1 MFTPGKV
8 RCDHNT
14 EVGKLVDTRDNVI
27 TKHKGGGL
35 VILDRFLETSMNLL
49 FFGLKVRSSDH

>member
-14 EVGKLVDTRDNVI
+14 EVVKLVDMSDNVI

-35 VILDRFLETSMNLL
+35 DILDRFLETSMSLL
-49 FFGLKVRSSDH
+49 FFGLKVR